1 MFTINVTTAKGE
13 SSSFPFKGNVATI
26 GKTDDNVVQLKGWTI
41 GKRHASVVIRDGKP
55 YLEDHGGLSVTEVN
69 GKPVED
75 SYGPLKDSDIIQIGG
90 YQLCVTNEAAPA
102 RSVSDDTIAAAQP
115 STPSIEDM
123 LSATLSRPMPAY
135 QPRPLSADAPLPTG
149 SPAAGVAVAAAA
161 APRAQP
167 AVQPAEVHQ
176 ARPPV
181 LKEARVDAPAVP
193 PPAQFDPNMTTRTFA
208 RVQEDARV
216 IKMAKARQ
224 AVHGHLIGMMD
235 LRRVDVSRMEEQEL
249 RTTTS
254 ALIREI
260 IGDARDIPVGVD
272 HAELAKQ
279 VLDEVVGLGPLE
291 DLLKDPTV
299 TEIMVNRYDE
309 IFIERKGKLEQSE
322 VTFTSDNAVL
332 QAIERIVAP
341 LGRRIDESSPMVDAR
356 LKDGSRVNAVI
367 PPLSLKGCNI
377 TIRKFSKNKLQSNDL
392 VNYGSVTADMMS
404 FLKVAVEQGTNI
416 IISGGTGSGKTTLLN
431 VLSNFIPDDERIV
444 TVEDAAE
451 LKLSQPNLVSLEA
464 RPPNVEGKGAVH
476 IRDLVKNC
484 LRMRP
489 DRIVVGECRG
499 GEALD
504 MLQAMNT
511 GHDGSLT
518 TAHANTPRDCIARLE
533 VMVLMSGLDLP
544 IQAIREQI
552 ASAVHLFVQQSR
564 FPDGSRKVT
573 HITEV
578 TGIEGGT
585 IQTQDIFLFKQKG
598 YDADGRLKGS
608 FFATGAIPELYQSL
622 AERGIPVDLSIF
634 QKDREL

>member
-1 MFTINVTTAKGE
+1 
-13 SSSFPFKGNVATI
+13 
-26 GKTDDNVVQLKGWTI
+26 
-41 GKRHASVVIRDGKP
+41 
-55 YLEDHGGLSVTEVN
+55 
-69 GKPVED
+69 
-75 SYGPLKDSDIIQIGG
+75 
-90 YQLCVTNEAAPA
+90 
-102 RSVSDDTIAAAQP
+102 
-115 STPSIEDM
+115 
-123 LSATLSRPMPAY
+123 
-135 QPRPLSADAPLPTG
+135 
-149 SPAAGVAVAAAA
+149 
-161 APRAQP
+161 
-167 AVQPAEVHQ
+167 
-176 ARPPV
+176 
-181 LKEARVDAPAVP
+181 
-193 PPAQFDPNMTTRTFA
+193 
-208 RVQEDARV
+208 
-216 IKMAKARQ
+216 
-224 AVHGHLIGMMD
+224 
-235 LRRVDVSRMEEQEL
+235 
-249 RTTTS
+249 
-254 ALIREI
+254 
-260 IGDARDIPVGVD
+260 
-272 HAELAKQ
+272 
-279 VLDEVVGLGPLE
+279 
-291 DLLKDPTV
+291 
-299 TEIMVNRYDE
+299 
-309 IFIERKGKLEQSE
+309 
-322 VTFTSDNAVL
+322 
-332 QAIERIVAP
+332 
-341 LGRRIDESSPMVDAR
+341 
-356 LKDGSRVNAVI
+356 VNAVI
-367 PPLSLKGCNI
+367 PPLALKGCNI

-392 VNYGSVTADMMS
+392 VNYGSVTADMMA

-464 RPPNVEGKGAVH
+464 RPANVEGKGAVH

-552 ASAVHLFVQQSR
+552 SSAVHLFVQQSR

-578 TGIEGGT
+578 TGIEGGV

-608 FFATGAIPELYQSL
+608 FIATGAIPELYQSL